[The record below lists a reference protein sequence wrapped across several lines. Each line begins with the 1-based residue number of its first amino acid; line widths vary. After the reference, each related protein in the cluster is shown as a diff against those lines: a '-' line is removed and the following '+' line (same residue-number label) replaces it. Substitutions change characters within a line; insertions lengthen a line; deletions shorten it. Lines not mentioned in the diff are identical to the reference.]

1 MFQIVDSCVYS
12 SCADGLLMVHEIR
25 SNKFSR
31 TFVSEDIKPTK
42 RNGRITQRPVR
53 CLEVAGSTILFG
65 DDAFNI
71 KLLNWRKGKLD
82 KYYWKPS

>member
-1 MFQIVDSCVYS
+1 
-12 SCADGLLMVHEIR
+12 MVHEIR